1 MNARSGSP
9 ALDRGVEGVAA
20 LGYRLPAEW
29 EPQAAV
35 WMAWPHRRATWVGD
49 FAAVPPAFER
59 LVRQV
64 ARHAP
69 VRVLASGAVLAEA
82 RRCLGDAVGPEA
94 TARVSLVEL
103 PTSDAWLRD
112 TGPVWLA
119 GAADVP
125 TAAVCWRWNAWGGK
139 YPPWD
144 DDARVARW
152 ITCHE
157 GRRVFSGPLVLEGG
171 AIETDGEGTVIAN
184 HRCIVDPLRNPGC
197 SRDEVAGVLC
207 HFTGTAKVVWIGGEL
222 AGDDTDGH
230 VDQLARFVAPGRVV
244 AARQPDRLDPN
255 HESLEENL
263 RLLAGVTDARG
274 RRLEVIPLDIP
285 AHFGHAGTQ
294 LPASHL
300 NYLVCNGVVI
310 VPVFGGP
317 SDEPAL
323 RTIADCFPDHRIEP
337 CPAEVL
343 VRGRGAVHCL
353 TCNEPA

>member
-1 MNARSGSP
+1 MGIRRGSP
-9 ALDRGVEGVAA
+9 AIDRGAEGVAA

-49 FAAVPPAFER
+49 FSAVPPAFGR
-59 LVRQV
+59 LVRLV

-82 RRCLGDAVGPEA
+82 RRWLEDGAEA
-94 TARVSLVEL
+94 AAPITLVDL

-119 GAADVP
+119 GAPA
-125 TAAVCWRWNAWGGK
+125 AAVCWRWNAWGGK

-144 DDARVARW
+144 DDARVGRW
-152 ITCHE
+152 VACHE

-171 AIETDGEGTVIAN
+171 ALETDGAGTLMAN
-184 HRCIVDPLRNPGC
+184 HRCLVEPRRNPGL
-197 SRDEVAGVLC
+197 SRDEVAAILR
-207 HFTGTAKVVWIGGEL
+207 HFTGAARVVWIGGEL

-230 VDQLARFVAPGRVV
+230 VDQLVRFVAPGRVL
-244 AARQPDRLDPN
+244 AARQPDRLDAN
-255 HESLEENL
+255 HESLAENL
-263 RLLAGVTDARG
+263 RLLAGATDAAG

-285 AHFGHAGTQ
+285 ARFGHAGTQ

-300 NYLVCNGVVI
+300 NYLVCNGAVI

-317 SDEPAL
+317 TDERAL
-323 RTIADCFPDHRIEP
+323 RTIADCFPGHRIEP
-337 CPAEVL
+337 CPADVL

-353 TCNEPA
+353 TCNQPAAPHR